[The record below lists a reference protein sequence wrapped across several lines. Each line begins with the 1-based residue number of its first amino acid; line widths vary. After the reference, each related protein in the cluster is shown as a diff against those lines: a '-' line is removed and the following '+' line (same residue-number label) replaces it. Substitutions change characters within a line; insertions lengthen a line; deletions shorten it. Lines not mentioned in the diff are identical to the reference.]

1 MGVPSLRAMVKTAV
15 DVIQTGKARGYLSD
29 PITEKGDPTVV
40 KHRTGKWKWWARTFD
55 QPISQY
61 SLKRIAQFQEELKA
75 KGADLV
81 VSLSWVYA
89 KTDETTVKNVKKT
102 IEELSNIVPLIYNPK
117 TLNLQ
122 TDSSL
127 FADTHEHLLPEARIR
142 RSRELVQQL
151 RPIIQGKT
159 TQNHRIISILNR

>member
-1 MGVPSLRAMVKTAV
+1 MAFWGCHVLKCKVLLR
-15 DVIQTGKARGYLSD
+15 DS
-29 PITEKGDPTVV
+29 
-40 KHRTGKWKWWARTFD
+40 TF
-55 QPISQY
+55 
-61 SLKRIAQFQEELKA
+61 L
-75 KGADLV
+75 
-81 VSLSWVYA
+81 
-89 KTDETTVKNVKKT
+89 
-102 IEELSNIVPLIYNPK
+102 PLIYNPK